1 MALFRAL
8 VLGYARN
15 SSLRAAV
22 TLIAVAVGVAS
33 LFAIDLANATAV
45 ASFSRSVNVLSS
57 RVNLQVVGTGR
68 GFGERTLLRVQR
80 IPGIRAADPAVTGE
94 LTLTGS
100 GSRADIVLNTV
111 GLDSTRAAL
120 PPGVRVATSSHF
132 NLGDFIDDNGVLIS
146 DRLAKREGL
155 QVGSAMRALADGSP
169 VRLRVMG
176 LIPARRVGIDA
187 DVAFVDIATAQD
199 IFGEVG
205 RLDRIDLVVD
215 PSRMDRVRT
224 RLAQIL
230 PPGTEAVAPKTR
242 QDQVQ
247 RMLASFQMN
256 LAALAYVALLVGG
269 FLIYNAVAISVVQRR
284 NDVGTLRALGARRGQ
299 IVGIFLAE
307 GALYGALGSALGLV
321 LGALLARYAVAAV
334 QTTVSTLYI
343 GAHAE
348 GVRFSLALAVKAYV
362 VGLGIAMA
370 SAAIPAIDASR
381 TPPALAMRERGVSE
395 RGLGEMLPLSLAA
408 ALLFLA
414 AAWAAAKM
422 PAVGNGIPLFGYL
435 AGALCIAGISALAPA
450 GVLLA
455 ASLLR
460 SLAGERAVAGL
471 AVGFLRGSPRRY
483 AVAVATLATAVGM
496 MLSIGILVA
505 SFRTTVAQWAYSA
518 LPADLYVTPVGL
530 SDASSRGGFPGSVAQ
545 KIAALPGVRAVDD
558 IRGFSVIV
566 RGDIAQLEATN
577 LASFTNRRKLP
588 FVDAPPPRRLGALM
602 HDRNAVAISEPFA
615 VHYGMRVGD
624 RFHLNTPSGRVEL
637 RVVALYNDY
646 STGGGTFLMDAATF
660 RRLYKDDTLDSLAVY
675 ARRGA
680 SLDRLRYRIYHA
692 LAPLRAHV
700 ESNRELRGFAL
711 GVFDRTFAIT
721 GALYAIGTLI
731 AILGTV
737 GTLVALVIER
747 RREIAL
753 ARYLGLPRSGVVRT
767 VLLQALAIGTIAALL
782 GTALGVLLGR
792 DLIFVI
798 NRQSFG
804 WVIGWS
810 APAEL
815 FVQSVLLVIA
825 TAFVA
830 ALYPAKLAAEIRT
843 LEALRVE

>member
-1 MALFRAL
+1 MPIFRAL
-8 VLGYARN
+8 VMGYARN
-15 SSLRAAV
+15 GALRAAV
-22 TLIAVAVGVAS
+22 TLVAVAVGVAS

-45 ASFSRSVNVLSS
+45 ASFARSVNVLSP
-57 RVNLQVVGTGR
+57 RVNLQIVGTGR
-68 GFGERTLLRVQR
+68 GFDERTLLRVQR
-80 IPGIRAADPAVTGE
+80 LPGIRVADPVVAGE
-94 LTLTGS
+94 LTLGGA
-100 GSRADIVLNTV
+100 GSRGGIVVNTV

-120 PPGVRVATSSHF
+120 PPGVGIAAGHF
-132 NLGDFIDDNGVLIS
+132 NLGLFIDGNGILIS
-146 DRLAKREGL
+146 DRLAKRERL
-155 QVGSAMRALADGSP
+155 PVGSVMHALADGVP
-169 VRLRVMG
+169 VRLHVMG
-176 LIPARRVGIDA
+176 LVPAHRVGIDA
-187 DVAFVDIATAQD
+187 EVAFVDIATAQD
-199 IFGEVG
+199 IFHEVG

-215 PSRMDRVRT
+215 PARLEQVRT
-224 RLAQIL
+224 RLARIL

-242 QDQVQ
+242 QNQVR

-256 LAALAYVALLVGG
+256 LSALAYVALLVGG

-284 NDVGTLRALGARRGQ
+284 NDVGTLRALGVRRGQ
-299 IVGIFLAE
+299 IVRIFLAE
-307 GALYGALGSALGLV
+307 GALYGAIGSALGLV

-343 GAHAE
+343 GSHAD
-348 GVRFSLALAVKAYV
+348 GVRFSFALATEAYL

-370 SAAIPAIDASR
+370 SAVIPAIEASR
-381 TPPALAMRERGVSE
+381 TPPAQAMRERGVSE
-395 RGLGEMLPLSLAA
+395 RGLGNMLPLSIAA
-408 ALLFLA
+408 ALLFLS
-414 AAWAAAKM
+414 AAWGASKM

-435 AGALCIAGISALAPA
+435 AGALCIAGIAALAPS

-460 SLAGERAVAGL
+460 SLAGEGAIGGI

-530 SDASSRGGFPGSVAQ
+530 SDASSRGGFPGEVAQ

-588 FVDAPPPRRLGALM
+588 FIDAPPPNRLGRLM
-602 HDRNAVAISEPFA
+602 HDRDAVAISEPFA
-615 VHYGMRVGD
+615 VHYGMHVGD

-637 RVVALYNDY
+637 QVVALYNDY

-660 RRLYKDDTLDSLAVY
+660 RRLYKDETLDSIAVY
-675 ARRGA
+675 ARHGV
-680 SLDRLRYRIYHA
+680 SLDRLRNRIYRA
-692 LAPLRAHV
+692 LSPLRAQV
-700 ESNRELRGFAL
+700 ESNRQLRSFAL

-721 GALYAIGTLI
+721 GALYAIGSLI

-753 ARYLGLPRSGVVRT
+753 ARYLGLTRSGVVRS
-767 VLLQALAIGTIAALL
+767 VLLQAMAIGTIAAFL
-782 GTALGVLLGR
+782 GTALGILLGR

-804 WVIGWS
+804 WLIGWN
-810 APAEL
+810 APVEL
-815 FVQSVLLVIA
+815 FLQSAALVIA
-825 TAFVA
+825 VSLIS